1 MMWRALSAASLLA
14 LTLATSA
21 LAQDADADA
30 ELPFKITVD
39 GELVAGDTLPSSADS
54 SKLQV
59 DVKFDGLGVRPMLNV
74 STVPMRAAFKAGD
87 EIGFLGSLNYA
98 AWVAKGEIR
107 IFERGKNSQD
117 GLVVTLP
124 MSDMATAEWVMPATG
139 PQDLEYVFRVYDAEG
154 RYDETSPLPLSRTAQ
169 DLPTHDYG
177 KKATAPGYSEDR
189 SAIRNIDLHGGAVTV
204 NGRNVPE
211 GHEVLVMGEPV
222 PVDPDGSFVVQ
233 RILPQ
238 GTHDVDIRV
247 ANGADALDFSRSVTI
262 PESEWFYVG
271 LADFTMGANFND
283 HIESLRPGDFNDDVY
298 NRGRLAFYL
307 KGKIKGRYI
316 LTAAADTGEQKL
328 KSIFKGLDDKD
339 PRTFLKRLDPD
350 DYYPVYGDDSLA
362 VEDAP
367 TKGKFYVR
375 LEKGPSHVMW
385 GNFKSNITGTKFLR
399 HQRALYGAQGVYR
412 SNAPAPDGGAKTAVD
427 VHAAMPGTVP
437 QRDVFRGTG
446 GSAYFVKHQDVTPG
460 SDSVSIEVRNTV
472 TGWVVERK
480 TLTYGTDYD
489 FDYVQGVVILRDPLS
504 SSDSAGTENYLVAN
518 YEYTPAARDVDG
530 YVAGGRA
537 QKWLGNHVRVGV
549 TGLKENTEGADQ
561 VLYGADAHV
570 RYSDGTWLE
579 GEVARSEGPGFGS
592 SYSADGGLNI
602 QTNASSGTPN
612 KTAEAYRI
620 EGRVAL
626 EDLSANAKGHV
637 GARYERHGKGF
648 SSLEVDAKEAK
659 RLMGADADFEVSD
672 AMMVTGSISDE
683 KIVGG
688 SHTTQALG
696 KVAVKIDDHITVQ
709 PYGVYTRK
717 TGDASSTAEQ
727 GQRADAGVKIL
738 YAWDDDQ
745 EAFIFGQG
753 TVKATGTMYRDDR
766 VGVGGTFRLAEKVT
780 AEGEV
785 SYGTQGAGA
794 AATLSYEPTAD
805 DKYYI
810 GYKLDPER
818 DIASNWPFQLVGED
832 MGSIVAGARHRFNE
846 QWLAYAEDNM
856 DLFGEH
862 ISLTQ
867 IYGVTYTP
875 DAAWTISGGTEVG
888 QVFDNTIDPGTGL
901 KNPDFDRVA
910 ISLAVGYKSDNGID
924 GKIKGEYRI
933 DDSEDD
939 TRDMEAYL
947 MQASLGVKMD
957 DDWRAIATF
966 DGVLSDA
973 TDSTRDGDYAEGSLG
988 FAYRPAEGDRLNALA
1003 KYTFL
1008 YDLPGKDQVSV
1019 DGTTSSPAQ
1028 RSHIASVDASYDVT
1042 PQITL
1047 GGKYG
1052 VRIGETRDRA
1062 AGSPWVDSQVHLGIL
1077 RADLHVVHEWDM
1089 MLEGRLMWSPTT
1101 DEQDFGAV
1109 AAIYRHFG
1117 DNVKVGLGW
1126 NFGRFSDDL
1135 RDLTQDD
1142 HGVFMNVIGKF

>member
-14 LTLATSA
+14 LAIATSA
-21 LAQDADADA
+21 LAQDADT
-30 ELPFKITVD
+30 ELPFTITVD
-39 GELVAGDTLPSSADS
+39 GEQVAGDTLPSQADRA
-54 SKLQV
+54 KLQV

-87 EIGFLGSLNYA
+87 DIGFLGSLNYA

-107 IFERGKNSQD
+107 VFERGSDTQD
-117 GLVVTLP
+117 GLVAVLP
-124 MSDMATAEWVMPATG
+124 VSDMATAQWVMPAVG
-139 PQDLEYVFRVYDAEG
+139 PKDLEYVFRVYDAEG
-154 RYDETSPLPLSRTAQ
+154 RFDETTPLPLSRTAQ
-169 DLPTHDYG
+169 DLPTHDFG
-177 KKATAPGYSEDR
+177 KKAMAPGYSEDR
-189 SAIRNIDLHGGAVTV
+189 TAIRNIQLHGGAVTV
-204 NGRNVPE
+204 NGRNVPA
-211 GHEVLVMGEPV
+211 GHRVFVMGEPV

-238 GTHDVDIRV
+238 GTHRVDVRV
-247 ANGADALDFSRSVTI
+247 ENGADALDFSRSVTI

-271 LADFTMGANFND
+271 LADFTAGKNFNS
-283 HIESLRPGDFNDDVY
+283 HIENLRPGDFDDDVY
-298 NRGRLAFYL
+298 THGRLAFYL

-316 LTAAADTGEQKL
+316 LTAAADTGEQRL

-350 DYYPVYGDDSLA
+350 DYYPVYGDDSVA

-385 GNFKSNITGTKFLR
+385 GNFKSNITGSKFLR
-399 HQRALYGAQGVYR
+399 HQRALYGAQAVYR
-412 SNAPAPDGGAKTAVD
+412 SAAPAPDGGARTAVD
-427 VHAAMPGTVP
+427 LHAAMPGTVP

-446 GSAYFVKHQDVTPG
+446 GSAYFVKHLDVTPG
-460 SDSVSIEVRNTV
+460 SDTVSIEVRNTI
-472 TGWVVERK
+472 TGWVVERR

-489 FDYVQGVVILRDPLS
+489 FDYVQGVVILRAPLS
-504 SSDSAGTENYLVAN
+504 SSDTFGTENHLVVG

-537 QKWLGNHVRVGV
+537 QKWIGNHVRVGV

-561 VLYGADAHV
+561 VLYGADVHV
-570 RYSDGTWLE
+570 RYSEGTWLE

-592 SYSADGGLNI
+592 SYSADGGLTI
-602 QTNASSGTPN
+602 QSNASSGVPG
-612 KTAEAYRI
+612 KTAQAWRV
-620 EGRVAL
+620 EGRLAL
-626 EDLSANAKGHV
+626 EDLSPRAKGHV
-637 GARYERHGKGF
+637 GARYEHHGKGF
-648 SSLEVDAKEAK
+648 SSLEVDARDTR
-659 RLMGADADFEVSD
+659 RLMGADADFEVND
-672 AMMVTGSISDE
+672 AMLVTGSISDE
-683 KIVGG
+683 KIAGG
-688 SHTTQALG
+688 SRTTQALG
-696 KVAVKIDDHITVQ
+696 KVAVEVDDHITVQ
-709 PYGVYTRK
+709 PYGVHTRK
-717 TGDASSTAEQ
+717 TGSSTSTVQQ
-727 GQRADAGVKIL
+727 GQRADAGMKIL

-753 TVKATGTMYRDDR
+753 TVAATGTMYRDDR
-766 VGVGGTFRLAEKVT
+766 AGVGGTFRLAEKVKT
-780 AEGEV
+780 QGEV
-785 SYGTQGAGA
+785 SYGTQGIGA

-832 MGSIVAGARHRFNE
+832 LGSVVAGARHRFNQ

-867 IYGVTYTP
+867 VYGVTYTP
-875 DAAWTISGGTEVG
+875 DAAWTVTGGTEVG
-888 QVFDNTIDPGTGL
+888 QVFDNTIDPATGD

-910 ISLAVGYKSDNGID
+910 ISLAVGYKGDNGID
-924 GKIKGEYRI
+924 GKVKGEYRI

-939 TRDMEAYL
+939 SRDMEAYL
-947 MQASLGVKMD
+947 IQASLGVKMD
-957 DDWRAIATF
+957 DDWRAIASF

-988 FAYRPAEGDRLNALA
+988 FAYRPADGDRLNALA

-1028 RSHIASVDASYDVT
+1028 RSHIASVDASYDLT

-1062 AGSPWVDSQVHLGIL
+1062 SGSPWLDSQVHLGIL
-1077 RADLHVVHEWDM
+1077 RADFHVVHQWDL

-1101 DEQDFGAV
+1101 DEKDFGAV

-1117 DNVKVGLGW
+1117 DNVKMGLGW
-1126 NFGRFSDDL
+1126 NFGHFSDDL

-1142 HGVFMNVIGKF
+1142 HGVFVNVIGTF